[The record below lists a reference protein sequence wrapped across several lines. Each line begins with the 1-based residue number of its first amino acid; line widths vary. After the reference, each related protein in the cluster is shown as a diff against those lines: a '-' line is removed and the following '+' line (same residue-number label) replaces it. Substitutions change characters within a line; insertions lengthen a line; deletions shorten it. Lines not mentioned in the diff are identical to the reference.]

1 MCFSFISIMFFAKKN
16 QELACYEWDQQT
28 VTAGDY
34 TCEMEIPQEMYENFL
49 EDPDNVKAG
58 QSKGDAL
65 KNYLLK
71 TLPDILF

>member
-1 MCFSFISIMFFAKKN
+1 M
-16 QELACYEWDQQT
+16 
-28 VTAGDY
+28 TAGDY

-49 EDPDNVKAG
+49 EDPDNVKPG